1 MRVSIG
7 TVTSRREISPS
18 GFTIGR
24 GSRGRWTA
32 VGAGGLSGG
41 IFRSQD
47 AAIRYA
53 QSESGRKAGAVRLT
67 SEPLDLPFD
76 KGRIGNGEGLPAWW
90 RLGPGTRGMGSFA
103 SRLSNGA
110 GLDRRWLM
118 VDLCLV
124 GGLAV
129 LCLTVAAVLS

>member
-1 MRVSIG
+1 MRASIG

-24 GSRGRWTA
+24 DSRGRWTA
-32 VGAGGLSGG
+32 VGAGGLSGS

-53 QSESGRKAGAVRLT
+53 QSQSGRKAGAVRLT

-103 SRLSNGA
+103 SRLPNGA